1 MIKDFKDLIEK
12 AKMLDKFTVCVAG
25 AEDEEVLRA
34 IKLAMD
40 LGFIKPILVGN
51 KDKIKDLAKMLDLK
65 DYEIVHAISPEESAL
80 EAVKIVSSGR
90 ASVLMKGYVNTSIY
104 LRAVLNKEFGLR
116 TGRLLSLLAAYEIPQ
131 YHKLLYCTDSGVN
144 PNPNLD
150 QKKDILTNSLLALEG
165 FGLSMP
171 KVVALT
177 GNEMVD
183 PKIQSTVDAD
193 VLVKMVEK
201 GEIKECI
208 IEGPIAFDVAFDKEA
223 AIHKGIDSKVSADVD
238 LLLFPN
244 METGNALGKSW
255 LLWNKAKWA
264 GIILGASSPV
274 VLGSRSDTAEIK
286 VNSIALAC
294 LASNIK

>member
-1 MIKDFKDLIEK
+1 MIKNFNDLVEK
-12 AKMLDKFTVCVAG
+12 ASMLDKFTVCVA
-25 AEDEEVLRA
+25 ASEDEELLRA
-34 IKLAMD
+34 VKLAMD
-40 LGFIKPILVGN
+40 MGFIRPILVGD
-51 KDKIKDLAKMLDLK
+51 KDKTKELADKVDLK
-65 DYEIVHAISPEESAL
+65 DYEIVHSHSSEESAL

-90 ASVLMKGYVNTSIY
+90 ASVLMKGLVNTSVY

-116 TGRLLSLLAAYEIPQ
+116 TGRQLSLLAAYEIPQ

-144 PNPNLD
+144 PSPNLE

-165 FGLSMP
+165 FGLDMP
-171 KVVALT
+171 KVAALT
-177 GNEMVD
+177 ANEMVD

-193 VLVKMVEK
+193 ALVKMVEN
-201 GEIKECI
+201 GAIKKCI
-208 IEGPIAFDVAFDKEA
+208 IEGPIAFDVAFDSSA
-223 AIHKGIDSKVSADVD
+223 AKHKGIESNVSGDVD

-264 GIILGASSPV
+264 GIILGTSSPV
-274 VLGSRSDTAEIK
+274 VLGSRSDPAEIK

-294 LASNIK
+294 LASKIK

>member
-1 MIKDFKDLIEK
+1 MIKNFNDLVEK

-25 AEDEEVLRA
+25 AEDEEVLKA
-34 IKLAMD
+34 VKLAMD
-40 LGFIKPILVGN
+40 MGFIKPILVGD
-51 KDKIKDLAKMLDLK
+51 KDKIEELADKVGLR
-65 DYEIVHAISPEESAL
+65 DYELVHSDSTEESAL

-90 ASVLMKGYVNTSIY
+90 ASVLMKGFVNTSVY

-144 PNPNLD
+144 PNPNLN

-165 FGLSMP
+165 FGIHIP
-171 KVVALT
+171 KVAALT

-193 VLVKMVEK
+193 ALVKMVEN
-201 GEIKECI
+201 GEIKKCI
-208 IEGPIAFDVAFDKEA
+208 IEGPIAFDVAFDAHA
-223 AIHKGIDSKVSADVD
+223 AEHKGINSQVSGDVD

-255 LLWNKAKWA
+255 LLWNEAKWA
-264 GIILGASSPV
+264 GIILGASSPI